1 MGISSNDIANVMGY
15 SVDVEPAVSDTIEA
29 WQIGIGYHFS
39 TNTYTTLAPWYE
51 SYQAALDEH
60 AVSSAQLHELQVKT
74 VDTEGN
80 DIKGPWIEVRKNN
93 SGDDDDGL

>member
-60 AVSSAQLHELQVKT
+60 AVSSAQLMNYRSRLWT
-74 VDTEGN
+74 
-80 DIKGPWIEVRKNN
+80 RKVMT
-93 SGDDDDGL
+93 SRGCGSR